1 MGRPERVANFSLR
14 SGGLVVLVLVSD
26 IDVRNSLQIYGLLLY
41 KKAVLKPSPY
51 NFRALRNDVTA
62 KNTNKRATATAMPM
76 SHGAT
81 SRVQARRAELN
92 QPRASTAKTA
102 PVAS

>member
-26 IDVRNSLQIYGLLLY
+26 MDVRNSLQIYGLLLY
-41 KKAVLKPSPY
+41 KKAVLKPGPY

-76 SHGAT
+76 SQRAT
-81 SRVQARRAELN
+81 SRVQARRAAFS
-92 QPRASTAKTA
+92 QPNARTAKTA
-102 PVAS
+102 AMTS